1 MKNKLQTNFLLVNST
16 IGISQFFYPKNNN
29 FKNSLALFFVVM
41 GMSFSWGQIFI
52 EDFNYQI
59 SSILTTTSTPDAT
72 TSWLSH
78 SGNGT
83 ANIDITN
90 GLTFS
95 GFAGSG
101 IGGAANLDNNG
112 QDINK
117 TFSSQTSGIIYAS
130 MLVNTQSTNSAGYF
144 FMFSPSPVNS
154 TFYSRIYVNGTG
166 TGVGISGSSAPSSY
180 ITISSTTTVL
190 LCIKFD
196 FSTQVSSLYVLN
208 TFSATE
214 PSTASQT
221 FTENS
226 VTTIGAVA
234 LRQFN
239 ANQRIIIDGIR
250 VGSSWASVTSPTN
263 NWIGGTGNWS
273 TTTNWSLGAVP
284 QSTDNITISTGNP
297 SMDVD
302 YTLNTGRTLTIS
314 GTGGLTINSGKTITI
329 SGAADF
335 GGKPVLIKS
344 DSNGSGAVGP
354 VLGTLIGAT
363 NVTVERFIPSKRAWR
378 ALTSPVIST
387 TNNSIFYNWQ
397 NNGTVTNG
405 VGVELWGTAGTGNS
419 GNGLSVGASN
429 SILQYNNTGTS
440 GAWNSISNTK
450 TTNLFDG
457 NINNAFMIFVTG
469 PYATTSTNISGGS
482 ADTTLKAT
490 GQLIVGSK
498 TYANLPSGVH
508 TLIGNPYASSISPL
522 LLLNGNT
529 SFGDNIWIW
538 DAKATNNNSV
548 GAFNSF
554 DRVANRYTNITN
566 TTLTPTT
573 PDIQSGQAFFVKA
586 ISGTANLTIT
596 EGFKLGTTSANTI
609 FKTGIS
615 PEIIRLG
622 LYKQENNE
630 WSGRDGAM
638 EVVFS
643 EAEVNQAT
651 NKMTNGSENIAFTKN
666 GVLFASEHHLPLVH
680 NDILNIK
687 VWNLT
692 VGSNYKLKIHTE
704 DFVATNLQATLEDL
718 YTNTRSSISLNG
730 SVVEYPF
737 TVTTDALSTGD
748 RFRIVF
754 QTVVLG
760 MNNQLGKSFSIF
772 PNPVIGDFFQVNLGT
787 LPTGNY
793 SYTIC
798 NSIGQEVEK
807 GSFENISQNTNF
819 TIRINNIVSGI
830 YFMKIKGSNSSV
842 FISKIIKN

>member
-16 IGISQFFYPKNNN
+16 IGISKFIYPKNNN

-41 GMSFSWGQIFI
+41 GMSFSWGQIIAF
-52 EDFNYQI
+52 DFAGANGSEATINSTAKNSNLGICTISRGAGLIPGSNADRYNASNWAVSSIDNAISGNNYMQFTINPNNGFQFSVSSIIIQLQRSATGLSAIALRSSIDGYNSNLDSQKPINDNITTQSFTFTFTQINSLTAVTYRLYGFAEALGGTGGPGDGVGNDIIINGSVI
-59 SSILTTTSTPDAT
+59 SS
-72 TSWLSH
+72 
-78 SGNGT
+78 
-83 ANIDITN
+83 
-90 GLTFS
+90 
-95 GFAGSG
+95 
-101 IGGAANLDNNG
+101 
-112 QDINK
+112 
-117 TFSSQTSGIIYAS
+117 
-130 MLVNTQSTNSAGYF
+130 
-144 FMFSPSPVNS
+144 
-154 TFYSRIYVNGTG
+154 
-166 TGVGISGSSAPSSY
+166 
-180 ITISSTTTVL
+180 
-190 LCIKFD
+190 
-196 FSTQVSSLYVLN
+196 
-208 TFSATE
+208 
-214 PSTASQT
+214 
-221 FTENS
+221 
-226 VTTIGAVA
+226 
-234 LRQFN
+234 
-239 ANQRIIIDGIR
+239 
-250 VGSSWASVTSPTN
+250 TN
-263 NWIGGTGNWS
+263 NWIGGIGNWS
-273 TTTNWSLGAVP
+273 TTTNWSLGVVP
-284 QSTDNITISTGNP
+284 QSTNNITISSGNP

-378 ALTSPVIST
+378 ALTSPVIGT

-397 NNGTVTNG
+397 NNGTVNNG
-405 VGVELWGTAGTGNS
+405 VGVELWGTEGTGNS

-498 TYANLPSGVH
+498 TYSNLPSGVH

-529 SFGDNIWIW
+529 SFGDNLWIW

-566 TTLTPTT
+566 TTLTSTT

-586 ISGTANLTIT
+586 VSGTATLTIS

-609 FKTGIS
+609 FKTGTS
-615 PEIIRLG
+615 PEIVRVG
-622 LYKQENNE
+622 LYKQENND

-666 GVLFASEHHLPLVH
+666 GVLFASEHHLPLVN

-772 PNPVIGDFFQVNLGT
+772 PNPVAGDFFQVNLGT

-793 SYTIC
+793 TYTIC

-807 GSFENISQNTNF
+807 GNFENISQNTNF
-819 TIRINNIVSGI
+819 TIRINNIASGI
-830 YFMKIKGSNSSV
+830 YFMKIKGSDNSV
-842 FISKIIKN
+842 FTSKIIKN

>member
-16 IGISQFFYPKNNN
+16 IRISQFFYPKNNN
-29 FKNSLALFFVVM
+29 FKNLLTLFFVVM
-41 GMSFSWGQIFI
+41 GMSFSWGQITI
-52 EDFNYQI
+52 N
-59 SSILTTTSTPDAT
+59 SI
-72 TSWLSH
+72 
-78 SGNGT
+78 NT
-83 ANIDITN
+83 AFTENFTI
-90 GLTFS
+90 
-95 GFAGSG
+95 
-101 IGGAANLDNNG
+101 
-112 QDINK
+112 
-117 TFSSQTSGIIYAS
+117 
-130 MLVNTQSTNSAGYF
+130 
-144 FMFSPSPVNS
+144 
-154 TFYSRIYVNGTG
+154 
-166 TGVGISGSSAPSSY
+166 GSSATASLPLGFKIGTDWSTGSTSTTNAAGTSGTGSLTSTSSGGIY
-180 ITISSTTTVL
+180 NFANGITATSTDRSVGFLTSGSFTSPNSITLKITNNTGVTITNLLIAFDYEKYRAGTRAWDMNFYHGSTSTSDNGATLGDQNYVANAANAVVNPPTTISKSVL
-190 LCIKFD
+190 LTGISILNGTSYYLKWTSTGLGGNTNSQGIGID
-196 FSTQVSSLYVLN
+196 NFSV
-208 TFSATE
+208 
-214 PSTASQT
+214 
-221 FTENS
+221 
-226 VTTIGAVA
+226 I
-234 LRQFN
+234 
-239 ANQRIIIDGIR
+239 AN
-250 VGSSWASVTSPTN
+250 PPN

-284 QSTDNITISTGNP
+284 QSTDNITISSGNP

-344 DSNGSGAVGP
+344 DLNGSGAVGP

-378 ALTSPVIST
+378 ALTSPVISS

-498 TYANLPSGVH
+498 IYSNLPSGVH
-508 TLIGNPYASSISPL
+508 TLIGNPYTSSISPL
-522 LLLNGNT
+522 LLLNGNS
-529 SFGDNIWIW
+529 SFGDNLWIW

-554 DRVANRYTNITN
+554 DKVANRYTNINN

-586 ISGTANLTIT
+586 NSGTANLTIT

-615 PEIIRLG
+615 PEIVRVG
-622 LYKQENNE
+622 LYKQENND

-680 NDILNIK
+680 SDILNIK
-687 VWNLT
+687 VWNLI

-718 YTNTRSSISLNG
+718 YTNTRTSISLDG
-730 SVVEYPF
+730 SAVEYPF
-737 TVTTDALSTGD
+737 TVTSYALSTGD

-760 MNNQLGKSFSIF
+760 INNQLGKSFSIF
-772 PNPVIGDFFQVNLGT
+772 PNPVIEDFFQVNLGK
-787 LPTGNY
+787 LSKGNY

-807 GSFENISQNTNF
+807 GSFENKSQNTNF

-830 YFMKIKGSNSSV
+830 YFMKIKDSDNLE

>member
-41 GMSFSWGQIFI
+41 GMSFSWGQIITF
-52 EDFNYQI
+52 DFAGTNGSETTINSTATNSNLGICTISRGAGLIPGSNADRYNASNWAVSSIDNAISGNNYMQFTINPNNGFQFSVSSIIIQLQRSATGLSAIALRSSIDGYNSNLDSQKPINDNTTTQSFTFTFTQRNSFTAVTYRLYGYAEAVSGTGGPGDGVGNDIIINGSVI
-59 SSILTTTSTPDAT
+59 SS
-72 TSWLSH
+72 
-78 SGNGT
+78 
-83 ANIDITN
+83 
-90 GLTFS
+90 
-95 GFAGSG
+95 
-101 IGGAANLDNNG
+101 
-112 QDINK
+112 
-117 TFSSQTSGIIYAS
+117 
-130 MLVNTQSTNSAGYF
+130 
-144 FMFSPSPVNS
+144 
-154 TFYSRIYVNGTG
+154 
-166 TGVGISGSSAPSSY
+166 
-180 ITISSTTTVL
+180 
-190 LCIKFD
+190 
-196 FSTQVSSLYVLN
+196 
-208 TFSATE
+208 
-214 PSTASQT
+214 
-221 FTENS
+221 
-226 VTTIGAVA
+226 
-234 LRQFN
+234 
-239 ANQRIIIDGIR
+239 
-250 VGSSWASVTSPTN
+250 TN

-297 SMDVD
+297 SMDLD

-335 GGKPVLIKS
+335 GGKPVIIKS

-469 PYATTSTNISGGS
+469 PYATTSNNISGGS

-490 GQLIVGSK
+490 GQLIIGSK
-498 TYANLPSGVH
+498 TYSNLPSGVH

-529 SFGDNIWIW
+529 SFGDNLWIW

-586 ISGTANLTIT
+586 VSGTANLTIT

-615 PEIIRLG
+615 PEIVRVG
-622 LYKQENNE
+622 LYKQENND

-692 VGSNYKLKIHTE
+692 VVSNYKLKIHTE

-718 YTNTRSSISLNG
+718 YTNTRTSISLDG

-772 PNPVIGDFFQVNLGT
+772 PNPVIGDFFQVNLGS

-830 YFMKIKGSNSSV
+830 YFMKIKGSDNSV

>member
-16 IGISQFFYPKNNN
+16 IEISQFFYQKNNN
-29 FKNSLALFFVVM
+29 FKNTLALFFVVM
-41 GMSFSWGQIFI
+41 GMSFSWGQITYI
-52 EDFNYQI
+52 GALSTSSSQFNTSPQNITLNNVIWTLSNNGGFYGYDASGTLKGQQI
-59 SSILTTTSTPDAT
+59 GSASSPARAITFTNSTIQGEITSVKITTSGGSSIVSSVSVSIA
-72 TSWLSH
+72 
-78 SGNGT
+78 GNSFG
-83 ANIDITN
+83 
-90 GLTFS
+90 
-95 GFAGSG
+95 GS
-101 IGGAANLDNNG
+101 
-112 QDINK
+112 
-117 TFSSQTSGIIYAS
+117 
-130 MLVNTQSTNSAGYF
+130 TQS
-144 FMFSPSPVNS
+144 
-154 TFYSRIYVNGTG
+154 
-166 TGVGISGSSAPSSY
+166 
-180 ITISSTTTVL
+180 ISST
-190 LCIKFD
+190 
-196 FSTQVSSLYVLN
+196 STQY
-208 TFSATE
+208 TF
-214 PSTASQT
+214 
-221 FTENS
+221 N
-226 VTTIGAVA
+226 
-234 LRQFN
+234 
-239 ANQRIIIDGIR
+239 
-250 VGSSWASVTSPTN
+250 GSSSGSISIMWTQPASSKAIYIKEVQVIYSPPN

-273 TTTNWSLGAVP
+273 TTTNWSLGVVP
-284 QSTDNITISTGNP
+284 QSTNNITISTGNP

-335 GGKPVLIKS
+335 GGKPVIIKS

-378 ALTSPVIST
+378 ALTSPVIGT
-387 TNNSIFYNWQ
+387 TNNSVFYNWQ
-397 NNGTVTNG
+397 NNGTITTG

-429 SILQYNNTGTS
+429 SILQYNNTGTN

-457 NINNAFMIFVTG
+457 NINNAYMVFVTG

-498 TYANLPSGVH
+498 TYSNLPSGVH
-508 TLIGNPYASSISPL
+508 SLIGNPYASSISPL
-522 LLLNGNT
+522 LLLNGNS
-529 SFGDNIWIW
+529 SFGDNLWIW

-554 DRVANRYTNITN
+554 DKVANRYTNITN
-566 TTLTPTT
+566 TTLTTTT

-586 ISGTANLTIT
+586 ISGTATLTIT

-609 FKTGIS
+609 FKTGTS
-615 PEIIRLG
+615 PEIVRVG

-643 EAEVNQAT
+643 DAEANRAT

-680 NDILNIK
+680 SDILNIK

-718 YTNTRSSISLNG
+718 YTNTRTSISLDG
-730 SVVEYPF
+730 LVVEYPF

-754 QTVVLG
+754 HTVVLDI
-760 MNNQLGKSFSIF
+760 NNQLGKSFSIF

-787 LPTGNY
+787 LSTGNY
-793 SYTIC
+793 TYTIC

-807 GSFENISQNTNF
+807 GNFENISQNTNF

-830 YFMKIKGSNSSV
+830 YFMKIKGIDNSV

>member
-16 IGISQFFYPKNNN
+16 IRISQFFYPKNNN
-29 FKNSLALFFVVM
+29 FKNLLTLFFVVM
-41 GMSFSWGQIFI
+41 GMSFSWGQIIAF
-52 EDFNYQI
+52 DFAGANGSEATINSTAKNSNLAICTISRGAGLISGNNADRYNALNWAVASIDNAISGNNYMQFTINPNIGFQFSVSSIIIQLQRSATGLTAIALRSSIDGFSSNLDSQKSIVDNTTTQSFTFTFTQSNSLTAVIYRLYGYAEAVGGTGGPGDGVGNDIVINGSVI
-59 SSILTTTSTPDAT
+59 SS
-72 TSWLSH
+72 
-78 SGNGT
+78 
-83 ANIDITN
+83 
-90 GLTFS
+90 
-95 GFAGSG
+95 
-101 IGGAANLDNNG
+101 
-112 QDINK
+112 
-117 TFSSQTSGIIYAS
+117 
-130 MLVNTQSTNSAGYF
+130 
-144 FMFSPSPVNS
+144 
-154 TFYSRIYVNGTG
+154 
-166 TGVGISGSSAPSSY
+166 
-180 ITISSTTTVL
+180 
-190 LCIKFD
+190 
-196 FSTQVSSLYVLN
+196 
-208 TFSATE
+208 
-214 PSTASQT
+214 
-221 FTENS
+221 
-226 VTTIGAVA
+226 
-234 LRQFN
+234 
-239 ANQRIIIDGIR
+239 
-250 VGSSWASVTSPTN
+250 TN

-344 DSNGSGAVGP
+344 DLNGSGAVGP

-363 NVTVERFIPSKRAWR
+363 NVTVERFISSKRAWR
-378 ALTSPVIST
+378 ALTSPVISS

-498 TYANLPSGVH
+498 IYSNLPSGVH
-508 TLIGNPYASSISPL
+508 SLIGNPYASSISPL

-529 SFGDNIWIW
+529 SFGDNLWIW

-586 ISGTANLTIT
+586 NSGTANLTIT

-609 FKTGIS
+609 FKSGIS
-615 PEIIRLG
+615 PEIVRVG
-622 LYKQENNE
+622 LYKQENND

-680 NDILNIK
+680 SDILNIK
-687 VWNLT
+687 VWNLI
-692 VGSNYKLKIHTE
+692 VGSIYKLKIHTE

-718 YTNTRSSISLNG
+718 YTNTRTSISLDG
-730 SVVEYPF
+730 SAVEYPF
-737 TVTTDALSTGD
+737 TVTSYALSTGD

-760 MNNQLGKSFSIF
+760 INNQLGKSFSIF
-772 PNPVIGDFFQVNLGT
+772 PNPVIEDFFQVNLGK
-787 LPTGNY
+787 LSKGNY

-807 GSFENISQNTNF
+807 GSFENKSQNTNF

-830 YFMKIKGSNSSV
+830 YFMKIKDSDNLE
-842 FISKIIKN
+842 FITKIIKN

>member
-16 IGISQFFYPKNNN
+16 IEISQFFYQKNNN
-29 FKNSLALFFVVM
+29 FKNTFALFFVVM
-41 GMSFSWGQIFI
+41 GMSFSWGQITINSINTAFTENFTI
-52 EDFNYQI
+52 G
-59 SSILTTTSTPDAT
+59 SSATASLPTGFKIGTDWSTGTTAT
-72 TSWLSH
+72 TIAA
-78 SGNGT
+78 GT
-83 ANIDITN
+83 
-90 GLTFS
+90 S
-95 GFAGSG
+95 
-101 IGGAANLDNNG
+101 
-112 QDINK
+112 
-117 TFSSQTSGIIYAS
+117 
-130 MLVNTQSTNSAGYF
+130 
-144 FMFSPSPVNS
+144 
-154 TFYSRIYVNGTG
+154 G
-166 TGVGISGSSAPSSY
+166 TGVLTATSSGGIYNFANGITATSTDRSVGFLTSGSFTSPNSITLKITNNTGVTITNLLIAFDYEKYRAGIRAWDMNFYHGSTSTSDNAATLGDQNYVANAANALVNPPTTISKSVLITGISILNGTSY
-180 ITISSTTTVL
+180 YLKWTSTGLGGNTNSQG
-190 LCIKFD
+190 IGID
-196 FSTQVSSLYVLN
+196 NFSV
-208 TFSATE
+208 
-214 PSTASQT
+214 
-221 FTENS
+221 
-226 VTTIGAVA
+226 I
-234 LRQFN
+234 
-239 ANQRIIIDGIR
+239 AN
-250 VGSSWASVTSPTN
+250 PPN

-273 TTTNWSLGAVP
+273 ITTNWSLGVVP
-284 QSTDNITISTGNP
+284 QSTNNITISSGNP

-302 YTLNTGRTLTIS
+302 YTLNSGRTLTIS

-429 SILQYNNTGTS
+429 SILQYNNTGTN

-457 NINNAFMIFVTG
+457 NINNAYMVFVTG

-498 TYANLPSGVH
+498 TYVNLPSGVH
-508 TLIGNPYASSISPL
+508 TLIGNPFASSISPL
-522 LLLNGNT
+522 LLLNGNS
-529 SFGDNIWIW
+529 SFGDNLWIW

-554 DRVANRYTNITN
+554 DKVANRYTNITN

-586 ISGTANLTIT
+586 VSGTATLTIT

-615 PEIIRLG
+615 PEIVRVG
-622 LYKQENNE
+622 LYKQENND

-666 GVLFASEHHLPLVH
+666 GVLFASEHHLQLVH
-680 NDILNIK
+680 SDILNIK

-718 YTNTRSSISLNG
+718 YTNTRTSISLDG
-730 SVVEYPF
+730 SAVEYAF

-754 QTVVLG
+754 QMLVLG
-760 MNNQLGKSFSIF
+760 MDNQLGKSFSIF
-772 PNPVIGDFFQVNLGT
+772 PNPVTGDFFQVNLGT
-787 LPTGNY
+787 LSTGNY

-798 NSIGQEVEK
+798 NSIGLEVEK

-819 TIRINNIVSGI
+819 TIRINNIASGI
-830 YFMKIKGSNSSV
+830 YFMKIKGSDNSV

>member
-16 IGISQFFYPKNNN
+16 IEISQFIYPKNNN
-29 FKNSLALFFVVM
+29 FKNSLSLFFVVM
-41 GMSFSWGQIFI
+41 GMSFSWGQIISF
-52 EDFNYQI
+52 DFAGANGSEATINSTAKNSNLGICTISRGAGLIPGSNADRYNALNWAVSSIDNSISGNNYMQFTINPNIGFQFSVSSIIIQLQRSATGLTAIALRSSMDGFSSNLDSQKSIVDNTTTQSFTFTFTQSNSLTAVTYRLYGYAEAVGGTGGPGDGVGNDIVINGSVI
-59 SSILTTTSTPDAT
+59 SS
-72 TSWLSH
+72 
-78 SGNGT
+78 
-83 ANIDITN
+83 
-90 GLTFS
+90 
-95 GFAGSG
+95 
-101 IGGAANLDNNG
+101 
-112 QDINK
+112 
-117 TFSSQTSGIIYAS
+117 
-130 MLVNTQSTNSAGYF
+130 
-144 FMFSPSPVNS
+144 
-154 TFYSRIYVNGTG
+154 
-166 TGVGISGSSAPSSY
+166 
-180 ITISSTTTVL
+180 
-190 LCIKFD
+190 
-196 FSTQVSSLYVLN
+196 
-208 TFSATE
+208 
-214 PSTASQT
+214 
-221 FTENS
+221 
-226 VTTIGAVA
+226 
-234 LRQFN
+234 
-239 ANQRIIIDGIR
+239 
-250 VGSSWASVTSPTN
+250 TN

-344 DSNGSGAVGP
+344 DLNGSGAVGP

-387 TNNSIFYNWQ
+387 TNNSIFYYWQ

-498 TYANLPSGVH
+498 TYSNLPSGVH
-508 TLIGNPYASSISPL
+508 SLIGNPYASSISPL
-522 LLLNGNT
+522 LLLNGNS
-529 SFGDNIWIW
+529 SFGDNLWIW

-554 DRVANRYTNITN
+554 DRIANRYTNITN

-586 ISGTANLTIT
+586 NSGTANLTIT

-615 PEIIRLG
+615 PEIVRVG
-622 LYKQENNE
+622 LYKQENND

-680 NDILNIK
+680 SDILNIK
-687 VWNLT
+687 VWNLI
-692 VGSNYKLKIHTE
+692 VGSYYKLKIHTE

-718 YTNTRSSISLNG
+718 YTNTRTSISLDG
-730 SVVEYPF
+730 TVVEYPF
-737 TVTTDALSTGD
+737 TATSDALSTGE

-754 QTVVLG
+754 QTEVLG
-760 MNNQLGKSFSIF
+760 INNQLGKSFSIF
-772 PNPVIGDFFQVNLGT
+772 PNPVTGDFFQVNLGT

-819 TIRINNIVSGI
+819 TIRINNIASGI
-830 YFMKIKGSNSSV
+830 YFMKLKGSDNSV

>member
-41 GMSFSWGQIFI
+41 GMSFSWGQITINSINTAFTENFTI
-52 EDFNYQI
+52 G
-59 SSILTTTSTPDAT
+59 SSATASLPTGFKIGTDWSTGTTAT
-72 TSWLSH
+72 TIAA
-78 SGNGT
+78 GT
-83 ANIDITN
+83 
-90 GLTFS
+90 S
-95 GFAGSG
+95 
-101 IGGAANLDNNG
+101 
-112 QDINK
+112 
-117 TFSSQTSGIIYAS
+117 
-130 MLVNTQSTNSAGYF
+130 
-144 FMFSPSPVNS
+144 
-154 TFYSRIYVNGTG
+154 G
-166 TGVGISGSSAPSSY
+166 TGVLTATSSGGIYNFANGITATSTDRSLGFLTSGSFTSPNSITLKITNNTGVTITNLLIAFDYEKYRAGTRAWDMNFYHGSTSTSDNAATLGDQNYVANAANAVVNPPTTISKSVLLTGISILNGTSYYLKWTSTGSGGNTNSQG
-180 ITISSTTTVL
+180 IGI
-190 LCIKFD
+190 D
-196 FSTQVSSLYVLN
+196 NFSV
-208 TFSATE
+208 
-214 PSTASQT
+214 
-221 FTENS
+221 
-226 VTTIGAVA
+226 I
-234 LRQFN
+234 
-239 ANQRIIIDGIR
+239 AN
-250 VGSSWASVTSPTN
+250 PTN

-297 SMDVD
+297 SMDLD

-335 GGKPVLIKS
+335 GGKPVIIKS

-405 VGVELWGTAGTGNS
+405 LGVELWGTAGTGNS

-490 GQLIVGSK
+490 GQLIIGSK
-498 TYANLPSGVH
+498 TYSNLPSGVH

-529 SFGDNIWIW
+529 SFGDNLWIW

-586 ISGTANLTIT
+586 VSGTANLTIT

-615 PEIIRLG
+615 PEIVRVG
-622 LYKQENNE
+622 LYKQENND

-692 VGSNYKLKIHTE
+692 VVSNYKLKIHTE

-718 YTNTRSSISLNG
+718 YTNTRTSISLDG
-730 SVVEYPF
+730 SVVEYQF

-772 PNPVIGDFFQVNLGT
+772 PNPVIGDFFQVNLGS

-807 GSFENISQNTNF
+807 GSFENKSQNTNF

-830 YFMKIKGSNSSV
+830 YFMKIKGSDNSV

>member
-1 MKNKLQTNFLLVNST
+1 MKNKLQAKFFLVNST
-16 IGISQFFYPKNNN
+16 IEISKFFYPKSYN

-41 GMSFSWGQIFI
+41 GMSLSWGQIITF
-52 EDFNYQI
+52 DFAGATGSEATINSTATNSNLGICTITRGPGLISGNNADRYNGVNWAITSIDNAISGNNYMQFTI
-59 SSILTTTSTPDAT
+59 NPNNGFQFSVSSIIIQLQRSATGLTAIVLRSSKDGYISNLDSQKSIVDNTTTQSF
-72 TSWLSH
+72 
-78 SGNGT
+78 
-83 ANIDITN
+83 
-90 GLTFS
+90 TF
-95 GFAGSG
+95 
-101 IGGAANLDNNG
+101 
-112 QDINK
+112 
-117 TFSSQTSGIIYAS
+117 TF
-130 MLVNTQSTNSAGYF
+130 TQSNSLTDVTYRLYGYAE
-144 FMFSPSPVNS
+144 S
-154 TFYSRIYVNGTG
+154 ITG
-166 TGVGISGSSAPSSY
+166 TGGPGDGFGNDIIINGSV
-180 ITISSTTTVL
+180 ISS
-190 LCIKFD
+190 
-196 FSTQVSSLYVLN
+196 
-208 TFSATE
+208 
-214 PSTASQT
+214 
-221 FTENS
+221 
-226 VTTIGAVA
+226 
-234 LRQFN
+234 
-239 ANQRIIIDGIR
+239 
-250 VGSSWASVTSPTN
+250 TN

-273 TTTNWSLGAVP
+273 ATTNWSLGTVP
-284 QSTDNITISTGNP
+284 QSTDNITIATGNP

-302 YTLNTGRTLTIS
+302 YTLSTGRTLTIS

-335 GGKPVLIKS
+335 GGKPILIKS

-354 VLGTLIGAT
+354 ILGTLIGAN

-378 ALTSPVIST
+378 ALTSPVIGT

-397 NNGTVTNG
+397 NNGTVNNG
-405 VGVELWGTAGTGNS
+405 LGVELWGTSGTGNT
-419 GNGLSVGASN
+419 GNGLSLGSSN

-440 GAWNSISNTK
+440 GAWNPIINTK

-457 NINNAFMIFVTG
+457 NINNAFMVFVTG

-482 ADTTLKAT
+482 AETTLKAT
-490 GQLIVGSK
+490 GQLIVGPK

-529 SFGDNIWIW
+529 SFGNNLWIW

-566 TTLTPTT
+566 TTMTPTT

-586 ISGTANLTIT
+586 NSGTATLTIS

-609 FKTGIS
+609 FKTGTR
-615 PEIIRLG
+615 PEIVRIG

-643 EAEVNQAT
+643 ESEANQAT

-666 GVLFASEHHLPLVH
+666 GILFASEHHLPLVH
-680 NDILNIK
+680 SDILNIK

-718 YTNTRSSISLNG
+718 YTNTRTPISLDG
-730 SVVEYPF
+730 SAVEYPF

-748 RFRIVF
+748 RFRIIF
-754 QTVVLG
+754 QSSALG
-760 MNNQLGKSFSIF
+760 TNIPKANGFSII
-772 PNPVIGDFFQVNLGT
+772 PNPVISDSFQVNLGS
-787 LPTGNY
+787 LATGTY
-793 SYTIC
+793 SFTIC

-807 GSFENISQNTNF
+807 GSFDTISQNTNY
-819 TIRINNIVSGI
+819 TIQINNFVSGI
-830 YFMKIKGSNSSV
+830 YFMKIKGSDNSV